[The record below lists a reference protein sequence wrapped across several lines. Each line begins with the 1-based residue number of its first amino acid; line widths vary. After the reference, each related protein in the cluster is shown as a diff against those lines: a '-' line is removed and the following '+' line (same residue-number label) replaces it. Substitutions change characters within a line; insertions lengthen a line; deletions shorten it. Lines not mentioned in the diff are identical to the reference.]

1 MKLVVA
7 TLLALFL
14 AGSAVQA
21 QVVARQ
27 GDPQES
33 PLQEFKSPMILDLP
47 LKDLPA
53 LPFNAGKDF
62 KEVRKYY
69 CDDVVLSQLV
79 LGKKKDSHR
88 GQKDGI
94 RLEIRGALSVRLSYD
109 RLVTLRFDV
118 VKGEERFATA
128 QVSHVN
134 AEEGETAPFTVELR
148 LTAEEVER
156 LFAEGEPA
164 VLRVTMA
171 VVDNS

>member
-1 MKLVVA
+1 MRLVAA
-7 TLLALFL
+7 TLLCLLFV
-14 AGSAVQA
+14 GSAVQA

-27 GDPQES
+27 GETQES
-33 PLQEFKSPMILDLP
+33 PLQDFKSPMILDLP
-47 LKDLPA
+47 LKDLPV
-53 LPFNAGKDF
+53 LPFNSGKDF

-79 LGKKKDSHR
+79 VVKKKDSRR
-88 GQKDGI
+88 GQPPGV
-94 RLEIRGALSVRLSYD
+94 RMEIRGTVSVRQSHD

-134 AEEGETAPFTVELR
+134 AEEGETTPFTAGLR
-148 LTAEEVER
+148 LAAEEIER

-171 VVDNS
+171 VADNG